1 MVAKLLVAV
10 QEMCFHLLEVGP
22 DVGLRDRNLLEAAVE
37 RPRQSAFG
45 DDAYPTHASK
55 AAALLESLARNHPF
69 VDGNKQIA
77 VLASFV
83 FLELNGTRSRPRT
96 TTWCPP
102 SWTSSP
108 GTSISPSSAC
118 ASSGGSRRVRPAES
132 APHTWAVPECR
143 SQAHA
148 EVSSGRYRVPPTG
161 TWVARGSTVSR
172 ALWGVR
178 TA

>member
-22 DVGLRDRNLLEAAVE
+22 DVGLRDRNLLEAAIE

-83 FLELNGTRSRPRT
+83 FLELNGHTVETSNDDVVSTVLDLITRNIDFAELGVRVER
-96 TTWCPP
+96 WI
-102 SWTSSP
+102 TSSAA
-108 GTSISPSSAC
+108 G
-118 ASSGGSRRVRPAES
+118 
-132 APHTWAVPECR
+132 
-143 SQAHA
+143 
-148 EVSSGRYRVPPTG
+148 
-161 TWVARGSTVSR
+161 
-172 ALWGVR
+172 
-178 TA
+178 